1 MNEIGRIIKEARK
14 EKGLTQK
21 ELGEKLGVSYQMIAQ
36 YESGRRKP
44 KIETLK
50 RISAVLGVGLE
61 DFMTDSEISLF
72 ESLSNLYLNAGNLIV
87 EESLKYTPEETAL
100 IMKFRQL
107 NTKGRNKVT
116 GYASDLSKRAEYTE
130 KKLMLKAVYKK
141 PDAENQ

>member
-87 EESLKYTPEETAL
+87 GGVFKIYT
-100 IMKFRQL
+100 R
-107 NTKGRNKVT
+107 RN
-116 GYASDLSKRAEYTE
+116 SFDNEI
-130 KKLMLKAVYKK
+130 
-141 PDAENQ
+141 

>member
-50 RISAVLGVGLE
+50 RISDRKSVV
-61 DFMTDSEISLF
+61 
-72 ESLSNLYLNAGNLIV
+72 
-87 EESLKYTPEETAL
+87 
-100 IMKFRQL
+100 
-107 NTKGRNKVT
+107 
-116 GYASDLSKRAEYTE
+116 
-130 KKLMLKAVYKK
+130 
-141 PDAENQ
+141 